1 MANIYVEVNT
11 MILRCRLKAVLAD
24 INMSQLEFAEK
35 MGVSQSTVSAWNK
48 GSLPTLDKVYMIE
61 EVTGTDLRQ
70 IWVKE
75 EE

>member
-1 MANIYVEVNT
+1 MK
-11 MILRCRLKAVLAD
+11 LRCRLKAVLAD
-24 INMSQLEFAEK
+24 IGMSHTEFAEK

-61 EVTGTDLRQ
+61 EVTGTDLRK

-75 EE
+75 E

>member
-1 MANIYVEVNT
+1 MK
-11 MILRCRLKAVLAD
+11 LRCRLKSVLAD

-48 GSLPTLDKVYMIE
+48 GALPTLDKVYMIE
-61 EVTGTDLRQ
+61 EVTGVDLRQ

-75 EE
+75 TDNQ

>member
-1 MANIYVEVNT
+1 LVNIYVEVNT

-24 INMSQLEFAEK
+24 INMSQMEFAEK

-48 GSLPTLDKVYMIE
+48 GSLPSLDKVYMIE

-75 EE
+75 D